1 MKYTIGI
8 DLGGTNIVAA
18 VVDEDCKVVGRAT
31 RPTNLPQTSE
41 NIADVMA
48 EVSREA
54 VKNSGVGFD
63 NIEAVGVGAPGAV
76 NSDTGVIFYSCNL
89 EFDNVPMATMLRD
102 RLGLPVFVENDA
114 NAAALGEFVAG
125 AGRGVN
131 DMIAITLGTGV
142 GGGMILDGKIYTG
155 FNHAAGELGHMVIKE
170 GGRHCNC
177 GRDGCLEA
185 YASATG
191 LIQTTREEMEKD
203 KKSKMWDIAGS
214 LDNVN
219 GKTSFDAVL
228 LGDKAALKVVDSFI
242 SHLATGVANFVNIF
256 QPEVICI
263 GGGVSGQGETLLK
276 PLREKVME
284 KSYTRGSDKQTQ
296 IVTASLGNDAGLIGA
311 AMIFKYL

>member
-1 MKYTIGI
+1 MYTIGI

-18 VVDEDCKVVGRAT
+18 VVDENFKIIGRAA
-31 RPTNLPQTSE
+31 RPTNLPQTAE
-41 NIADVMA
+41 QIADAMA
-48 EVSREA
+48 AVSREA
-54 VKNSGVGFD
+54 VENSGVDFAK
-63 NIEAVGVGAPGAV
+63 IEAVGVGAPGAI
-76 NSDTGVIFYSCNL
+76 NSETGVIFYSCNL
-89 EFDNVPMATMLRD
+89 EFYNVPMGEMLCK
-102 RLGLPVFVENDA
+102 RLGLPVFLENDA

-125 AGRGVN
+125 AGKGVN

-142 GGGMILDGKIYTG
+142 GGGIILDNKIYTG
-155 FNHAAGELGHMVIKE
+155 FNHAAGELGHVVIEK

-191 LIQTTREEMEKD
+191 LIQTAREEMEKD
-203 KKSKMWDIAGS
+203 KESKMWEIAGS
-214 LDNVN
+214 LDKVN
-219 GKTSFDAVL
+219 GKTAFDAALV
-228 LGDKAALKVVDSFI
+228 GDKAALKVVDMYI

-276 PLREKVME
+276 PLREQVLKE
-284 KSYTRGSDKQTQ
+284 SYTRGSDKQTK

-311 AMIFKYL
+311 AMIFKHL